1 MRSKRIERRFLT
13 LAILTLFVAACAPPV
28 GEPAVELSAFTAVTP
43 TAVPNE
49 NEALLN
55 ESAERSARLEAA
67 VPAAPQPVTFPTTI
81 PEPDLG
87 WRPPPYPVP
96 WALQPQDHFYFSR
109 PIASDEVNWPNPQYR
124 YGSTLLGEEDLHTG
138 IDMSASR
145 YAPVHAAGPGEV
157 VWSGY
162 GLYRGVEDETDPYG
176 LSVAIKHDF
185 GYDGQPLYT
194 VYAHMSEVYVW
205 RGQRVESGE
214 VIGQV
219 GETGDASGPH
229 LHFEV
234 RLGENRYFSTRNPE
248 LWIVP
253 PEGWAVLVGR
263 IEDSWGRLLPEVM
276 IQIRSLDTDRRV
288 NVWTYAREDTIHP
301 DDYYNENY
309 AISDLPAGPY
319 EITYNFVGHTFSA
332 QFWLQP
338 GKVNV
343 VHFNGRDGFEVLPAP
358 TPVSLDQPPQ

>member
-1 MRSKRIERRFLT
+1 MYPQHVNKILIAALT
-13 LAILTLFVAACAPPV
+13 LALAACGLRERPQAI
-28 GEPAVELSAFTAVTP
+28 ESSAFLPVTP
-43 TAVPNE
+43 TPMPDE
-49 NEALLN
+49 GEA
-55 ESAERSARLEAA
+55 AQVQPVERSGRLEAA
-67 VPAAPQPVTFPTTI
+67 APAAPQPVIFPTVV

-138 IDMSASR
+138 IDISASR
-145 YAPVHAAGPGEV
+145 NAPVLAAGGGEV
-157 VWSGY
+157 VWSGF
-162 GLYRGVEDETDPYG
+162 GLYRGVEDVTDPYG

-185 GYDGQPLYT
+185 GFNGEPLYT
-194 VYAHMSEVYVW
+194 VYAHLSEAYVW
-205 RGQRVESGE
+205 RGQSVSSGE

-234 RLGENRYFSTRNPE
+234 RVGENRYFSTRNPE

-253 PEGWAVLVGR
+253 PDGWGVLVGR
-263 IEDSWGRLLPEVM
+263 IEDSWSRLLREEM
-276 IQIRSLDTDRRV
+276 IQIRSLETERLW
-288 NVWTYAREDTIHP
+288 NVWTYASEHTIHA
-301 DDYYNENY
+301 DEYYDENF

-319 EITYNFVGHTFSA
+319 EITYNFVGHSFSA
-332 QFWLQP
+332 QFWLEP
-338 GKVNV
+338 GQVNV
-343 VHFNGRDGFEVLPAP
+343 VSFHGRSGFEVFPAT
-358 TPVSLDQPPQ
+358 TPINLDQPPQ

>member
-1 MRSKRIERRFLT
+1 MQSDYRIILVLG
-13 LAILTLFVAACAPPV
+13 LASILAGCGPPQGSHPSQV
-28 GEPAVELSAFTAVTP
+28 SAFGPVTP
-43 TAVPNE
+43 TTATIEVEPTHTPV
-49 NEALLN
+49 
-55 ESAERSARLEAA
+55 AERSRRLEAV
-67 VPAAPQPVTFPTTI
+67 VPAAPQPVTFPTAV
-81 PEPDLG
+81 PEPDMG

-124 YGSTLLGEEDLHTG
+124 YGSTLLGQEDLHTG

-145 YAPVHAAGPGEV
+145 YAPVLAAGPGEV
-157 VWSGY
+157 VWAGY

-176 LSVAIKHDF
+176 MSVAIKHDF
-185 GYDGQPLYT
+185 GFDGQPLYT
-194 VYAHMSEVYVW
+194 VYAHLSEVYVW

-214 VIGQV
+214 VVGQV

-253 PEGWAVLVGR
+253 PEGFGVLVGR
-263 IEDSWGRLLPEVM
+263 IEDSWNRLLPEVM
-276 IQIRSLDTDRRV
+276 IQIRSLESDRRW
-288 NVWTYAREDTIHP
+288 NVWTYAREDTIHA
-301 DDYYNENY
+301 DDYYDENY

-319 EITYNFVGHTFSA
+319 EISYNFVGHSFSA
-332 QFWLQP
+332 QFWLEP
-338 GKVNV
+338 GRVNV
-343 VHFNGRDGFEVLPAP
+343 VNFEGRAGFDVLPAP
-358 TPVSLDQPPQ
+358 TPVNLSQPPR

>member
-1 MRSKRIERRFLT
+1 ML
-13 LAILTLFVAACAPPV
+13 LVACAPSAN
-28 GEPAVELSAFTAVTP
+28 ERIVESSAFVAVTP
-43 TAVPNE
+43 TVALSD
-49 NEALLN
+49 EAPESA
-55 ESAERSARLEAA
+55 ESAERGARLEAA
-67 VPAAPQPVTFPTTI
+67 IPAAPQPVTFPTI
-81 PEPDLG
+81 VPEPDLG

-138 IDMSASR
+138 IDISASR
-145 YAPVHAAGPGEV
+145 YAPVLAAGAGEV
-157 VWSGY
+157 MWAGY

-185 GYDGQPLYT
+185 GYGGEPLYT
-194 VYAHMSEVYVW
+194 VYAHLSEVYVW

-248 LWIVP
+248 LWVVP
-253 PEGWAVLVGR
+253 PEGWGVLVGR
-263 IEDSWGRLLPEVM
+263 VEDSWGRLLPEVM
-276 IQIRSLDTDRRV
+276 VQIRSLETDRRW
-288 NVWTYAREDTIHP
+288 NVWTYAREDTIHA

-319 EITYNFVGHTFSA
+319 EITYNFVGHSFSA
-332 QFWLQP
+332 QFWLEP
-338 GKVNV
+338 GKVNI
-343 VHFNGRDGFEVLPAP
+343 VHFFGRDGFDVLPAP
-358 TPVSLDQPPQ
+358 TPVSLDQPPG